1 MIIFSTSD
9 GAKLEYMPPRRVGGE
24 SPMNGMLQ
32 IDNATPPVHIS
43 WRMSRGTLVRLALRC
58 LWAAVQR

>member
-1 MIIFSTSD
+1 
-9 GAKLEYMPPRRVGGE
+9 
-24 SPMNGMLQ
+24 MNGMLQ

-43 WRMSRGTLVRLALRC
+43 WRVSRGALVRMALRC